1 MAGLGRSRC
10 CLFFLFVSLLLFPSV
25 VRAFLLL
32 PSSRRGL
39 RLTTR
44 RFGLDNPESPL
55 TAPTASHSIVSRP
68 FGGLY
73 CSRCGET
80 MNFKTNCAPAAAEK
94 ADAHALELI
103 KINAAAKE
111 IEAKRAAAH
120 ALELIKINA
129 AAKRDFGRN
138 VTSVLIG
145 CLALAVVSFFS
156 REVAGW
162 VKTTVVPLLNS
173 TGERLIGLMGGV
185 IGFVIGVIFR

>member
-1 MAGLGRSRC
+1 MTGGSGLGTRPGRSHYY
-10 CLFFLFVSLLLFPSV
+10 LFLVVSLLLFPSV
-25 VRAFLLL
+25 VCVFIYLPR

-94 ADAHALELI
+94 A
-103 KINAAAKE
+103 
-111 IEAKRAAAH
+111 AAH
-120 ALELIKINA
+120 ALELIKIKA

-162 VKTTVVPLLNS
+162 VKTTVVPQLNS

>member
-1 MAGLGRSRC
+1 
-10 CLFFLFVSLLLFPSV
+10 
-25 VRAFLLL
+25 
-32 PSSRRGL
+32 
-39 RLTTR
+39 
-44 RFGLDNPESPL
+44 
-55 TAPTASHSIVSRP
+55 
-68 FGGLY
+68 
-73 CSRCGET
+73 

-94 ADAHALELI
+94 ADKRAAAHAE
-103 KINAAAKE
+103 N
-111 IEAKRAAAH
+111 EAKRAAAH